1 MDFNDGAAAI
11 FGWSAAEVVGRP
23 LDILI
28 PESARAAHRQH
39 VIRFGAGPVPARR
52 MGERREIAGLRKDGT
67 QFPADASISRLDV
80 EGNRIYAVVLRDV
93 TAQQRTVRAQRFL
106 ARAGAMLAASLD
118 VETTKA
124 SIAALVVEDIADC
137 CVIYDAEAPD
147 FVRRT
152 MMLAR
157 DPELES
163 VLSALRGGRFQPN
176 SPHPVVSV
184 LETGEPELLTDVT
197 SRLQNPG
204 EDPDLNLFRAL
215 PVSSAIIVPLIIRGT
230 TRGAIGIYAT
240 ADRPAYDD
248 DDLQIAL
255 ELAARAAIALDNA
268 QLYGEATDAIR
279 ARDDVLSV
287 VSHDLGNPLSAIRIG
302 VSLLLRSRSSEQS
315 GEGWEYLAGIKQSVE
330 QMERLIRDLLEIKR
344 IEAGHLSLV
353 WETTTVSSLFD
364 VTLEMM
370 GPLARGKDIEV
381 SVSIAR
387 RSFPRRSQESSR
399 RSLSGFLPPETRR
412 VNHACGQRHEEGEH
426 RFSPAGDALIL
437 NVFDH

>member
-1 MDFNDGAAAI
+1 
-11 FGWSAAEVVGRP
+11 
-23 LDILI
+23 
-28 PESARAAHRQH
+28 
-39 VIRFGAGPVPARR
+39 
-52 MGERREIAGLRKDGT
+52 
-67 QFPADASISRLDV
+67 
-80 EGNRIYAVVLRDV
+80 
-93 TAQQRTVRAQRFL
+93 
-106 ARAGAMLAASLD
+106 MLAASLD

-364 VTLEMM
+364 DTLEMM

-387 RSFPRRSQESSR
+387 GTPSVRADRERILQVLSNLVGNAVKFTQPGGAVEMGAEARGSDVMVWVRDNGPGIEARHLDQIFDRFWQAHRNRREGIGLGLAIVRSIVEAHGGRVWAESKVGVGTIVR
-399 RSLSGFLPPETRR
+399 FTLPPASDARLPDR
-412 VNHACGQRHEEGEH
+412 VR
-426 RFSPAGDALIL
+426 S
-437 NVFDH
+437 